1 MKKQIITLALL
12 LIGMTGTWAQ
22 NNVNR
27 IMASGACNVTIKQA
41 DTLLVLSEDGI
52 ANKSAIQHKMINLMG
67 SDDYVVTLP
76 ELKDLELFGTADAQ
90 SHGTLKGEN
99 LFIDLAGASDAILEV
114 DYDSISVNM
123 AGSSDLTLKGRCRSL
138 NVTAL
143 GSCDIHTENL
153 QTDTIIMDLAGT
165 SEWNNSGTNLTIF
178 KNSHSE
184 RSNSREKH
192 HSTLLYDAQWGGFEA
207 GLNMITPGFGG
218 SFNEIPNWLELRQMN
233 SWCFNI
239 NIADVGIA
247 FNHRH
252 SMGLFT
258 GIGIGWNNYS
268 FTNHMFLEKDANNC
282 LQATPIL
289 NEDDM
294 PLNINRSKM
303 GVFYVQMPF
312 MLEFKPFNQ
321 KMYIDLGVTCGMRL
335 TSWQTIK
342 FGDNRGQYAIL
353 GEGENAEVIAAD
365 KAKELQ
371 HKDLCVNFFKVDATM
386 RIGSVNN
393 NLGFFVKYALLP
405 LFVKDKA
412 PEVYPLNIGFSIN
425 F

>member
-27 IMASGACNVTIKQA
+27 IVASGSCNVTIKQA
-41 DTLLVLSEDGI
+41 DTLLVSSEDGI
-52 ANKSAIQHKMINLMG
+52 VNKSVIQNKMINLMG
-67 SDDYVVTLP
+67 SDDYMVSIP
-76 ELKDLELFGTADAQ
+76 KLKNLELYGTADAQ

-99 LFIDLAGASDAILEV
+99 LFINMAGASDAILEV
-114 DYDSISVNM
+114 DYDSINVNL

-138 NVTAL
+138 CVSAI
-143 GSCDIHTENL
+143 GSCDIFTENL

-178 KNSHSE
+178 RNEHKNSY
-184 RSNSREKH
+184 

-268 FTNHMFLEKDANNC
+268 FNKKMFLEKGEDGC
-282 LQATPIL
+282 LHPETITNRDEP
-289 NEDDM
+289 ET
-294 PLNINRSKM
+294 PLNIKRSKM
-303 GVFYVQMPF
+303 GVFYAQMPL
-312 MLEFKPFNQ
+312 MLEFKPFRQ
-321 KMYIDLGVTCGMRL
+321 RMYIDLGVTCSMRL
-335 TSWQTIK
+335 STWQTIK
-342 FGDNRGQYAIL
+342 FGDNYGQYAII
-353 GEGENAEVIAAD
+353 GEGENAEIIAAD
-365 KAKELQ
+365 KTKDKQ
-371 HKDLCVNFFKVDATM
+371 TKDLCVNFFNVDATL
-386 RIGSVNN
+386 RVGSVSD
-393 NLGFFVKYALLP
+393 NLGFFVKYALTP
-405 LFVKDKA
+405 LFVKDKG